1 MSIAIDAVAI
11 QLPGKGITHMTRLT
25 DQQRKIAEACGISP
39 HTLAARLSRSTQSA
53 EDPDDDTEARDDR
66 GELDE
71 AINHLAACDDEGED
85 VMSRVEM
92 ARDALNSFLSR
103 KGGMAKTA
111 NSAHGVVFPPH
122 RRSV

>member
-1 MSIAIDAVAI
+1 M
-11 QLPGKGITHMTRLT
+11 KLT
-25 DQQRKIAEACGISP
+25 DQQRKIADACGVAH
-39 HTLAARLSRSTQSA
+39 HTLAARLSA
-53 EDPDDDTEARDDR
+53 EDPDDDAESQDDR

-103 KGGMAKTA
+103 KGGTAKTA

-122 RRSV
+122 VRRSV